1 MKEPEGIAS
10 AGHTHIVAVRQY
22 ALRLVEDLGPLPG
35 AGPSF
40 RGQIGGNHIL
50 ELETDEGVLGL
61 APGVEPDALARI
73 RECLIGQPLFP
84 IAGHVARLERG
95 DRGLS
100 GKNAASAE
108 IALWDIAG
116 RLLGQPLYRLWGGES
131 GEVLAYCS
139 TIGRGA
145 SIEER
150 TDLAVRV
157 HAEGWK
163 AIKLRPH
170 WETIG
175 EDIRL
180 VESVR
185 AATSEDFMIL
195 CDANQARGRN
205 LSGISWDMDRALV
218 TGEAYQELGV
228 GWLEEPLART
238 DLDGLAALNS
248 RLDILLAGG
257 ENNVDLADFRH
268 YAIRDCFGCWQPEVM
283 LTGPG
288 RFFKIAALAE
298 AFGVTIIPHEG
309 YQSLGTIC
317 QMHIAA
323 ALRSPYVEVL
333 HNPPVSAYRNYVLP
347 YLDAPVITDA
357 GFVLLSEKPGL
368 GVTLDRDLIE
378 AEY

>member
-1 MKEPEGIAS
+1 
-10 AGHTHIVAVRQY
+10 
-22 ALRLVEDLGPLPG
+22 
-35 AGPSF
+35 
-40 RGQIGGNHIL
+40 
-50 ELETDEGVLGL
+50 
-61 APGVEPDALARI
+61 
-73 RECLIGQPLFP
+73 
-84 IAGHVARLERG
+84 
-95 DRGLS
+95 
-100 GKNAASAE
+100 
-108 IALWDIAG
+108 
-116 RLLGQPLYRLWGGES
+116 
-131 GEVLAYCS
+131 
-139 TIGRGA
+139 
-145 SIEER
+145 
-150 TDLAVRV
+150 
-157 HAEGWK
+157 
-163 AIKLRPH
+163 
-170 WETIG
+170 
-175 EDIRL
+175 
-180 VESVR
+180 
-185 AATSEDFMIL
+185 MIL

-333 HNPPVSAYRNYVLP
+333 HNPPVSAYQNYVLP

-357 GFVLLSEKPGL
+357 GFVLLPEKPGL